1 MLYILLTNS
10 LFVFVIELASVPNMY
25 ISLPSALR
33 PLLISTLFAVFTPA
47 LSVEY
52 EVSAFYDPNCGT
64 NSDVGHLA
72 GSWDGIQLHSSG
84 VTSTPH
90 GSCLKFDKALP
101 EGCSVFLHGGS
112 HIRQFN
118 GHIADNS
125 RATDLTFESMLIM
138 CGVSLGVFD

>member
-1 MLYILLTNS
+1 
-10 LFVFVIELASVPNMY
+10 MY
-25 ISLPSALR
+25 ISLPALR

-52 EVSAFYDPNCGT
+52 EVTATYDPNCGT

-72 GSWDGIQLHSSG
+72 GSWDGIQLHASG

-101 EGCSVFLHGGS
+101 EGCLVFFQNEGG
-112 HIRQFN
+112 HIRYFD
-118 GHIADNS
+118 GPIAKNT
-125 RATDLTFESMLIM
+125 RETDLTFEKILIT
-138 CGVSLGVFD
+138 CRVNR

>member
-10 LFVFVIELASVPNMY
+10 FFLFVIELASVPNMY
-25 ISLPSALR
+25 ISLPALR
-33 PLLISTLFAVFTPA
+33 PLLISTLFAVFTSA

-52 EVSAFYDPNCGT
+52 EVTATYDPNCGS
-64 NSDVGHLA
+64 NEVGYLA
-72 GSWDGIQLHSSG
+72 GSWDGIQLHASG

-118 GHIADNS
+118 GHIAENT

-138 CGVSLGVFD
+138 CGVNR